1 MKREANFT
9 TTENGAT
16 ALKSTNNYC
25 LDAFGSLGAM
35 RKSSEEDI
43 ISTFSKAYAENTELA
58 LRMLFY
64 IRDIRGG
71 QGERRIF
78 RILLKWLA
86 ENRREAVILNLEN
99 ILFYGRGDD
108 YLCLLD
114 TSVKK
119 EVIDFIKAQITSDV
133 TAVKYDTNN
142 CSLLA
147 KWLPSINASSP
158 QTKRYANILCK
169 GFGITP
175 REYRKLLSRIRA
187 YLNVVER
194 KMSAREWTDINYGAV
209 PAKASMN
216 YSDAFFAHDEVGYT
230 NYIQSVA
237 EGKAKINAKSLF
249 PVDIIH
255 SVLADRFSADRKDII
270 LNDARWKALPDYF
283 KDRKESAICMV
294 DTSGSMGGTPYE
306 VAVSLGIYCADKCS
320 GPFKNHFITFA
331 ETPHLVEVVGKNIYE
346 KVANLRTINAGNTD
360 IEVAFQLILDAAV
373 AGHCTQDEIPS
384 KLYIIS
390 DMQFDAARGGR
401 DDFWGYGR
409 RSAQKLTFMERM
421 REKFAEYGYTMPAIV
436 YWNVRASKNG
446 MFQDTVDGEN
456 VAMVSGYSPS
466 LFEAVIKGTTY
477 EETINERGETVVK
490 EKIDPVT
497 VMINTLMD
505 FRYDRVVIV

>member
-1 MKREANFT
+1 MNNFLNSMKREANFT

-35 RKSSEEDI
+35 RKSNEEDI

-86 ENRREAVILNLEN
+86 ENHSEAVVSNLEN

-114 TSVKK
+114 TSVKNK
-119 EVIDFIKAQITSDV
+119 VIDFIKAQIISDT
-133 TAVKYDTNN
+133 TAVRYDTNN

-147 KWLPSINASSP
+147 KWLPSINTSSP

-187 YLNVVER
+187 YLSVVER
-194 KMSAREWTDINYGAV
+194 KMSAREWRDINYSAV
-209 PAKASMN
+209 PAKAAMN
-216 YSDAFFAHDEVGYT
+216 YSDAFFTHDEVGYT
-230 NYIQSVA
+230 NYIQKVA

-249 PVDIIH
+249 PVDIVH
-255 SVLADRFSADRKDII
+255 SVLTDCSFSARKDII

-283 KDRKESAICMV
+283 KDREESAICMV
-294 DTSGSMGGTPYE
+294 DTSGSMRGTPYE
-306 VAVSLGIYCADKCS
+306 VAVSLGLYCADKCS

-346 KVANLRTINAGNTD
+346 
-360 IEVAFQLILDAAV
+360 
-373 AGHCTQDEIPS
+373 
-384 KLYIIS
+384 
-390 DMQFDAARGGR
+390 ARG
-401 DDFWGYGR
+401 DYWGR
-409 RSAQKLTFMERM
+409 RNRSVQKLTFMDRM
-421 REKFAEYGYTMPAIV
+421 REKFAKYGYTMPAIV

-477 EETINERGETVVK
+477 EETVNERGEKVVK
-490 EKIDPVT
+490 EKIDPIT
-497 VMINTLMD
+497 VMVNTFMD
-505 FRYDRVVIV
+505 ERYDRVVIA